1 MKKCNHPSGAL
12 SPAAFTPHRIEVS
25 HDAKGTTL
33 NILDCEEDLDFEV
46 VSNPGTVTVLL
57 PERASAGY
65 TWSLM
70 PRSERDK
77 TERSDASELPKK
89 KDQTSGFGASHSR
102 MLAFSAPETGQA
114 LILMLILPGLMTESV
129 SNQILKIQIRL
140 NTLSI

>member
-12 SPAAFTPHRIEVS
+12 SPPAFTPHGIEAS

-33 NILDCEEDLDFEV
+33 NILDFEEDLDFEV

-65 TWSLM
+65 AWSLL
-70 PRSERDK
+70 PRSEREK
-77 TERSDASELPKK
+77 TERSDASELPNKK
-89 KDQTSGFGASHSR
+89 GQPSGFGASHSR

-114 LILMLILPGLMTESV
+114 LMLTLILPGLMTEGAI
-129 SNQILKIQIRL
+129 NQILKIQIRP